1 MVILF
6 LLTLRNKNKDVLFFF
21 FIDKNL
27 GSVTDLVEAR
37 DVADLAVLH

>member
-6 LLTLRNKNKDVLFFF
+6 LLTLRNKTKDVLFFF
-21 FIDKNL
+21 FLDKNL
-27 GSVTDLVEAR
+27 GSVTDPVVVR